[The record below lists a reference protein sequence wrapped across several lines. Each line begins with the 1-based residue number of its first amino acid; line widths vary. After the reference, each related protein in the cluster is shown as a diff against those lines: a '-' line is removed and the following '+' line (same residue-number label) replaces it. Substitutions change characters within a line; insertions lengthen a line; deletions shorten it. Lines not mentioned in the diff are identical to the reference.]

1 MAATF
6 PTISFVF
13 ETEAGNPLPVPGGV
27 DVIAADETGSTLD
40 TFVTNSDGQ
49 VTSAS
54 ITGATSGD
62 VVHFRIENYLG
73 MAASV
78 AVRLP

>member
-6 PTISFVF
+6 PTISFLF
-13 ETEAGNPLPVPGGV
+13 EVEAGSPQIVPAGV
-27 DVIAADETGSTLD
+27 DVIAADETGTTLASFTTD
-40 TFVTNSDGQ
+40 ASGR

-54 ITGATSGD
+54 ISGASAGD
-62 VVHFRIENYLG
+62 IVHFRIENYLG

-78 AVRLP
+78 AVRMV